1 MIQDLSGLNA
11 GESAL
16 IQSIEADE
24 ALHHRLQ
31 ALGFQTGKPVSV
43 VRLWR
48 FHGPLQV
55 RIGMTDVIMRR
66 SDAAKIKIGPLL

>member
-1 MIQDLSGLNA
+1 MIPDLSLLNE

-31 ALGFQTGKPVSV
+31 ALGFQAGKAVSV
-43 VRLWR
+43 VRLGR
-48 FHGPLQV
+48 FDGPLQV

-66 SDAAKIKIGPLL
+66 SDAAKIKIGQLL

>member
-1 MIQDLSGLNA
+1 MIQDLSRLNA
-11 GESAL
+11 GESGL

-31 ALGFQTGKPVSV
+31 ALGFQTGKSVSV
-43 VRLWR
+43 VRL
-48 FHGPLQV
+48 
-55 RIGMTDVIMRR
+55 GMTDVIMRR

>member
-1 MIQDLSGLNA
+1 MTPDLSLLHE
-11 GESAL
+11 GESAV

-31 ALGFQTGKPVSV
+31 ALGFQTGKPVQV
-43 VRLWR
+43 VRMGR
-48 FHGPLQV
+48 FSGPLQI

-66 SDAAKIKIGPLL
+66 SDAAKIKVGPRL